1 MRFHPQGQPDAAPK
15 TGARARLRRI
25 SVPFKATIL
34 VVFVLTT
41 VPVLAGIIHI
51 NYRSSERV
59 VRDHAGQMVER
70 FRTDTIREIVMEF
83 RALKSLIATAAELGE
98 QAPDLFTDSRALLYF
113 FTMLKQTDKM
123 LNIYVGLED
132 GTFRQARRIHDPQAT
147 IHDTLPPEGTRYAY
161 RLVEPQPGEGSVDR
175 YIFLTPDQTV
185 LGDVAAPSTYDP
197 RQRPWYR
204 DAVDAGDIVITDPE
218 LFWAFGLVGFTVA
231 EPFVVDGQ
239 LLGVVAADVTLDR
252 FSRYLAQKQV
262 SANSLSY
269 LLDDRGQVLAAS
281 DGLIEFGSANDSV
294 ALTHVADV
302 ENRVVALAYGQ
313 RQTLDGNQVYNVTL
327 EGRDYIVGLSS
338 FEEDLGKP
346 WRLLVI
352 TPLSDFTEAFNSSNR
367 RMVIIGLAAVVV
379 QLTIIAVIA
388 SYVASPL
395 QRLSQ
400 KVERIQ
406 SLERAADL
414 APVRSPV
421 REIAVLSQAVETLDT
436 AVQAFARFVPV
447 GLVRQLLKSDNMLQ
461 LGGQSRFLTILFCDV
476 EAFSTLAERIAARDL
491 LSRVSALLG
500 GITRRVHEEKGTID
514 KFVGDGVMAFW
525 GAPAPLTDHAFH
537 ACVAAL
543 AIQRDLRQLNEEWR
557 SKGAPEMQLRVGIHS
572 DVVLVGNVGSD
583 ERMSYTVLG
592 DGVNIAARLEG
603 CNKIFG
609 TRICISQDTFR
620 EAGDQLCTR
629 PIDEV
634 LVKGRRSRVTIYELL
649 GAYGAGA
656 EFEPSERL
664 LEVVRLT
671 QQAFDALVAGDHA
684 TALARYRA
692 VLEVR
697 PDDPV
702 AKEHVNRL
710 EMQFGAAPAA
720 GPAAEQNQRTD
731 DV

>member
-1 MRFHPQGQPDAAPK
+1 MRLTPQGQTDAAPE
-15 TGARARLRRI
+15 TGALARLRRV

-34 VVFVLTT
+34 VVFILTT

-51 NYRSSERV
+51 NYQSSDRV
-59 VRDHAGQMVER
+59 VRAHAAQMVER

-83 RALKSLIATAAELGE
+83 RALKSLIATAAELGQ
-98 QAPDLFTDSRALLYF
+98 QAPELFSDSRALLYF
-113 FTMLKQTDKM
+113 FTMLKQTDTM
-123 LNIYVGLED
+123 LNVYVGVED
-132 GTFRQARRIHDPQAT
+132 GTFRQARRIHDPEAA
-147 IHDTLPPEGTRYAY
+147 IHGTLPPEGASYAY
-161 RLVEPQPGEGSVDR
+161 RLVEPKPGARSEDR
-175 YIFLTPDQTV
+175 YIFLNSDQSV
-185 LGDVAAPSTYDP
+185 LGDVAAASSYDP
-197 RQRPWYR
+197 RQRPWYQQ
-204 DAVDAGDIVITDPE
+204 AVAAGDLVITDPE

-231 EPFVVDGQ
+231 EPFTVDGQ

-252 FSRYLAQKQV
+252 FSQYLAQKPV
-262 SANSLSY
+262 SPNSLSY
-269 LLDDRGQVLAAS
+269 LLDDRGQVLATS
-281 DGLIEFGSANDSV
+281 DGLIEFGSENDSV

-302 ENRVVALAYGQ
+302 ENRAVAIAYGQ
-313 RQTLDGNQVYNVTL
+313 RQNLDGNQVYNITL
-327 EGRDYIVGLSS
+327 DGRDFIVGLSS

-379 QLTIIAVIA
+379 QLTIILVIA

-400 KVERIQ
+400 KVARIQ

-447 GLVRQLLKSDNMLQ
+447 GLVRQLLKSDDKLQ

-525 GAPAPLTDHAFH
+525 GAPAPLVGHAYH

-543 AIQRDLRQLNEEWR
+543 AIQRDLQHLNQTWR

-603 CNKIFG
+603 CNKMFG

-634 LVKGRRSRVTIYELL
+634 LVKGRRARITIYELM

-656 EFEPSERL
+656 EFEPSEHL
-664 LEVVRLT
+664 QEVVRLT
-671 QQAFDALVAGDHA
+671 QQAFDALVAGDHQ

-692 VLEVR
+692 VLVAR

-702 AKEHVNRL
+702 AREHVKRL
-710 EMQFGAAPAA
+710 EAKLTGQSATEITP
-720 GPAAEQNQRTD
+720 EQNQRTND
-731 DV
+731 A